1 MPPYVI
7 NNINGNTPTG
17 MGQEPRLGDN
27 AEGDEMT
34 RAAVSGEVRKISRF
48 HVQVNFSVKI
58 MTKFLFFLLYY
69 SFFNFFFLG

>member
-58 MTKFLFFLLYY
+58 MTKFLFFYY
-69 SFFNFFFLG
+69 IILSLIFFS

>member
-34 RAAVSGEVRKISRF
+34 RAAVFGEVRKISRF

-58 MTKFLFFLLYY
+58 MTKFLIFFIILFFL
-69 SFFNFFFLG
+69 SLG